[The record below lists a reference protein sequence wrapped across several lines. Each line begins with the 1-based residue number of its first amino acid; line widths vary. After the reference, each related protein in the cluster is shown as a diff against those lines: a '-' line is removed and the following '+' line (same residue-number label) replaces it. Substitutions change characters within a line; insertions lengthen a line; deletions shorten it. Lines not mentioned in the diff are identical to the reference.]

1 MTISEKQNQYI
12 KEDLNNILD
21 SQILISQLSQG
32 MTYEDTESMDAYER
46 NYILAKLTQME
57 KDKIEAK
64 RKAIEEAKMKRGQ

>member
-46 NYILAKLTQME
+46 NYILAKLIQME